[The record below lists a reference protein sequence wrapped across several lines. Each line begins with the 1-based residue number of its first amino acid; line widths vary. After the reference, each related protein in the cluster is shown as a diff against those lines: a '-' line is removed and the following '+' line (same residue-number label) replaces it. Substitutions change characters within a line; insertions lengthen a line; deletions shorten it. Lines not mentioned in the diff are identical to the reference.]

1 MKSLLIFKIN
11 NPNFCHALDLD
22 FFIIIIPLDK
32 EFEELLIRINRI
44 NNNQK
49 LDNKIFFF
57 I

>member
-49 LDNKIFFF
+49 LNNKIFFM
-57 I
+57 